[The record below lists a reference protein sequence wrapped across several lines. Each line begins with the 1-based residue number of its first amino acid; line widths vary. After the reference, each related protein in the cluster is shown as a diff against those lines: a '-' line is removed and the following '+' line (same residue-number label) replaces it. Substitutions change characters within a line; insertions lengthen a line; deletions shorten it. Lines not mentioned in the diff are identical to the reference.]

1 MADAASYTPR
11 LKARY
16 EQEIKPQL
24 TQEFGYKN
32 PMEVPRVEKI
42 VLNMGVGEAREDSKV
57 LEKASRDLAN
67 IALQRP
73 VITKAKK
80 SVSNFKLRAGMSVGL
95 KVTLRGE
102 RMWAFLDKLI
112 NVALPRVRDFRGIS
126 ANAFDGRGN
135 YSLGLKE
142 QLVFPEISYDQVD
155 ATRGM
160 DITIVT
166 TAKTDEEAKS
176 LLELLGM
183 PFRK

>member
-1 MADAASYTPR
+1 MQKVDLPIKRLYADV
-11 LKARY
+11 
-16 EQEIKPQL
+16 KPQL
-24 TQEFGYKN
+24 TERHGYTNVMAIPK
-32 PMEVPRVEKI
+32 VDKI
-42 VLNMGVGEAREDSKV
+42 VLNMGVGEAREDSKA
-57 LEKASRDLAN
+57 LDKAGRDLAN

-142 QLVFPEISYDQVD
+142 QLVFPEISYDQID

>member
-1 MADAASYTPR
+1 MEKVTLPI
-11 LKARY
+11 KQRY
-16 EQEIKPQL
+16 EQVKSQL
-24 TQEFGYKN
+24 VERHGYTN
-32 PMEVPRVEKI
+32 PMALPRVEKI
-42 VLNMGVGEAREDSKV
+42 VINMGLGEAREDSKV
-57 LEKASRDLAN
+57 LERASKELGQ

-73 VITKAKK
+73 VVTKAKK
-80 SVSNFKLRAGMSVGL
+80 SVSNFKVRAGMAVGL
-95 KVTLRGE
+95 KVTLRGV

-112 NVALPRVRDFRGIS
+112 NVALPRVRDFRGVS
-126 ANAFDGRGN
+126 ANSFDGRGN
-135 YSLGLKE
+135 YSLGVRE

-166 TAKTDEEAKS
+166 TAESDEEARS